1 MENKIISINYSYAK
15 KIFESL
21 SYDNYKKLIFTNE
34 SLYSSSKARGSK
46 ILINIIKNIFQN
58 DDLVITDGTSNIG
71 TDSIHLA
78 NEFKYVNCVEIDKNN
93 FEALKNNT
101 NILNLK
107 KNIRVI
113 NGDIN
118 EEIKDLKQDIIYID
132 APWGGKGY
140 KELTKLKLYLG
151 KVEILDF
158 YLKNKDMANVF
169 IFKIPFN
176 YDFDYLRSYICT
188 KVIIYPY
195 IVNNVIKYFLLA
207 IGNIKSL

>member
-1 MENKIISINYSYAK
+1 MENNIISINYSYAK

-107 KNIRVI
+107 K
-113 NGDIN
+113 
-118 EEIKDLKQDIIYID
+118 K
-132 APWGGKGY
+132 Y
-140 KELTKLKLYLG
+140 K
-151 KVEILDF
+151 
-158 YLKNKDMANVF
+158 
-169 IFKIPFN
+169 
-176 YDFDYLRSYICT
+176 SY
-188 KVIIYPY
+188 KW
-195 IVNNVIKYFLLA
+195 
-207 IGNIKSL
+207 